1 MQAEVR
7 VCVVGTGR
15 AGMVHAR
22 NFRWHVPYAS
32 LVAIV
37 DIEPE
42 RARQAASELDLGQ
55 APFPTLDKALEM
67 SDFDAVVITTPTFSH
82 AELAVKAA
90 SSGKSILCE
99 KPMALTL
106 EECDRMIEAASQNQ
120 VVLQIGFMRR
130 FDPPFVE
137 AKRQIDDGLIG
148 RPLVVRTLTRGPG
161 LPPAW
166 AHDIR
171 RSHGI
176 LAEVNSHD
184 FDCIRWFSGGEY
196 VSVFARGATRKALEV
211 QARYPEF
218 YDTVVVSAELDN
230 GVFAVLDGVCPV
242 DYGYDARAE
251 VVGTEGVLLV
261 GEMHQTATTR
271 VTRQSGLVED
281 HFLGWRERFAQ
292 AYANEATHFV
302 EAIRGRRPPT
312 ATGVDGKRAL
322 EAVIAGNRSIATGQP
337 VSWPLG
343 S

>member
-1 MQAEVR
+1 MA
-7 VCVVGTGR
+7 
-15 AGMVHAR
+15 
-22 NFRWHVPYAS
+22 
-32 LVAIV
+32 
-37 DIEPE
+37 
-42 RARQAASELDLGQ
+42 LGK
-55 APFPTLDKALEM
+55 T
-67 SDFDAVVITTPTFSH
+67 DFDAVVITTPTFTH
-82 AELAVKAA
+82 AEIAAKAA

-106 EECDRMIEAASQNQ
+106 DECDRMIEAASQKQ

-137 AKRQIDDGLIG
+137 AKKQIDAGLIG
-148 RPLVVRTLTRGPG
+148 RPLIIRTLTRGPG

-166 AHDIR
+166 AHDVR

-196 VSVFARGATRKALEV
+196 VSVFSRAAARKALEV
-211 QARYPEF
+211 RAQYPEF
-218 YDTVVVSAELDN
+218 YDTVLLSAELDN

-251 VVGTEGVLLV
+251 VVGSEGVLLV

-271 VTRQSGLVED
+271 VTRRDGLVED
-281 HFLGWRERFAQ
+281 HFLAWRERFAQ

-302 EAIRGRRPPT
+302 ETIRGMRPPA
-312 ATGVDGKRAL
+312 ATGLDGRRAL

-337 VSWPLG
+337 VSLPLG